1 MGLGRGEVGVRV
13 RVMVRDRDRVSRVRV
28 GVRVRVIGLGVVER
42 VTFPYDDLVVGEDL
56 EGEQRCEAQPGQG

>member
-1 MGLGRGEVGVRV
+1 MRSGFGFGLWLGIGIGLVGLGL
-13 RVMVRDRDRVSRVRV
+13 VS
-28 GVRVRVIGLGVVER
+28 GSGLGLGVVER